1 MASRA
6 FDDPYRLTADAGS
19 PAREWFTA
27 AELAELALPGLPGD
41 KRSIN
46 RRAQE
51 ERWSIR
57 TGADGEL
64 LVRKRAGRGG
74 GLEFHV
80 SLLPGAARLELARRG
95 ICAPAPLVAAPDP
108 QRAAWQWLEA
118 QPGHVREEA
127 QRRAEIIAEV
137 ELLEESGMTRT
148 AAIAAVSTR
157 HAKAGKATLWS
168 WLRAIDGLAPTDRLP
183 ALAPRY
189 KGGGREAEID
199 PFLWNQFV
207 SDVLRPERPTLTSCY
222 DRTAKVAAVRG
233 LSMPSEAAF
242 RRRYKREVDPRVEL
256 LARGGA
262 EKAARSIPDNRRTL
276 DGHHALDLVN
286 IDGHQFDVFVTP
298 PQGGKPVRPVL
309 IGIQDV
315 YSRKLLAWR
324 IDLSENVLAT
334 RLAFAD
340 LFERY
345 GIPNTCYLDNSR
357 TFASKALTA
366 GAATRYRGKIVAEE
380 PAGLLVSLG
389 IKVRFAQIYH
399 GQSKPIERAWRD
411 LSDRIARAPECAGAY
426 TGNSPVNKPANY
438 GKRAVPWAEFEQI
451 VAQGIADHN
460 ARLGRRGGV
469 CRGRSFDQV
478 FAESYASAPIRKAG
492 PEHLRMALLAAERK
506 RVNSRTGEIEL
517 YGNRYWSI
525 DCGRFLGELVT
536 VRFHPDN
543 LHREVHLYGQDGRYL
558 TQAALIEDFGFAD
571 AAGAVAAK
579 KRRKEAM
586 RAIRAGLE
594 AQRLL
599 AADQIAELQARTDE
613 PEIPAASVVRP
624 VRPALTVRPSGSAA
638 ALKIAEPIINENQQS
653 QARVINAVARFVGSD
668 E

>member
-6 FDDPYRLTADAGS
+6 IDDPYQLTVDAGS

-27 AELAELALPGLPGD
+27 AELAELALPGLPAD

-51 ERWSIR
+51 ERWSSR
-57 TGADGEL
+57 TSADGEL

-127 QRRAEIIAEV
+127 QRRAGIIAEV
-137 ELLEESGMTRT
+137 ELLEEAGMTRT
-148 AAIAAVSTR
+148 AAIAQVSAR
-157 HAKAGKATLWS
+157 HAKAGKATLWN
-168 WLRAIDGLAPTDRLP
+168 WLRAIDGLAPSDRLP
-183 ALAPRY
+183 ALAPRF

-199 PFLWNQFV
+199 GLLWNLFV

-222 DRTAKVAAVRG
+222 DRTAKVAALRG

-242 RRRYKREVDPRVEL
+242 RRRYKREVDPRAAL

-262 EKAARSIPDNRRTL
+262 EKAERSIPANRRTL
-276 DGHHALDLVN
+276 DAYHALQMVN

-298 PQGGKPVRPVL
+298 PHGGKAVRPVL
-309 IGIQDV
+309 IAIQDV

-324 IDLSENVLAT
+324 LDLSENVHAT

-340 LFERY
+340 LFGRY
-345 GIPNTCYLDNSR
+345 GIPETCYLDNSR

-366 GAATRYRGKIVAEE
+366 GAETRYRGKIVAEE

-399 GQSKPIERAWRD
+399 GQSKPIERAFRD
-411 LSDRIARAPECAGAY
+411 LADRVARAPECAGAY

-438 GKRAVPWAEFEQI
+438 GKRAVAWTEFEQI
-451 VAQGIADHN
+451 VAQGIANHN

-478 FAESYASAPIRKAG
+478 FAESYAQAEIRKAG

-506 RVNSRTGEIEL
+506 RVNRLTGEIEL
-517 YGNRYWSI
+517 YGNRYWSTE
-525 DCGRFLGELVT
+525 CGLYLGELVT
-536 VRFHPDN
+536 VRFHPDD

-558 TQAALIEDFGFAD
+558 AQADLIADFGFAEQ
-571 AAGAVAAK
+571 AGAHAAK
-579 KRRKEAM
+579 KRRKDAM
-586 RAIRAGLE
+586 RTIRAGLE
-594 AQRLL
+594 ATRQLS
-599 AADQIAELQARTDE
+599 ADQVAALQARTEE

-624 VRPALTVRPSGSAA
+624 VRPALTARPRGSA
-638 ALKIAEPIINENQQS
+638 ALKIVEPIINENRAS
-653 QARVINAVARFVGSD
+653 QARVINAVARFVG
-668 E
+668 EEE